1 MTKFHITLAAIAA
14 LIALPAASSFA
25 VADTVAAGTST
36 IATLDTP
43 AESSTARKIDLQAE
57 PIEQAGQLSE
67 PESQPAEPTGA
78 APETTAPAAVDAAA
92 EPPAATQDA
101 APTEP
106 QTAKRICRKFSAA
119 IAMVIEVPCE
129 SIY

>member
-1 MTKFHITLAAIAA
+1 MTKFHITLAAVAA

-25 VADTVAAGTST
+25 VADTVAAADSA
-36 IATLDTP
+36 IATLNTP
-43 AESSTARKIDLQAE
+43 VESSSARKIDLQAE
-57 PIEQAGQLSE
+57 PIEQAGQLSA
-67 PESQPAEPTGA
+67 PDQPAEPSAA
-78 APETTAPAAVDAAA
+78 APETADPAAVDAAA

-129 SIY
+129 SIN